1 MMNSYRWDFSKHRT
15 VIYLVVQVTVVKK
28 AQESSSPDTRE
39 RIKELNV
46 KRLSDLIVSSDGK
59 SISALTFQTSRCHL

>member
-1 MMNSYRWDFSKHRT
+1 MNSYRWDFSKHRT

>member
-1 MMNSYRWDFSKHRT
+1 MMKSYRWDCSKHRT

>member
-1 MMNSYRWDFSKHRT
+1 MKSYRWDFSKHRT

-46 KRLSDLIVSSDGK
+46 KRLSDLIVSPDGK